1 MKQLSKLTLLASAVV
16 LVVAIILSLLQKN
29 IIAGPNGW
37 LELSL
42 VLAVLSVAVK
52 YVMCDEKK
60 E

>member
-1 MKQLSKLTLLASAVV
+1 MKQLPKILLLKSAVV

-37 LELSL
+37 LELAL

-52 YVMCDEKK
+52 YVMGDEK
-60 E
+60 

>member
-1 MKQLSKLTLLASAVV
+1 MKQLPKLTLLASAVV
-16 LVVAIILSLLQKN
+16 LLVAIILSLLQKN

-42 VLAVLSVAVK
+42 VLAVFSVAVK

>member
-29 IIAGPNGW
+29 IIAGHNGW

-42 VLAVLSVAVK
+42 VLAVFSVAVK
-52 YVMCDEKK
+52 YVMGDEK
-60 E
+60 

>member
-1 MKQLSKLTLLASAVV
+1 MKQLPKLTLLVSAVV
-16 LVVAIILSLLQKN
+16 LLVAIILSLLQKN

-42 VLAVLSVAVK
+42 VLAVFSVAVK